1 MTENSETLLSKK
13 GMILALIG
21 IFALYFTQCAF
32 GIITPAIN
40 SLAVHFEGTPLT
52 TILLA
57 NTITGVVSIPVSILV
72 GMWVKWGYR
81 KWAILGLVIATLG
94 GAFPFF
100 MGDVTSYEPVIASRV
115 LVGIGLGMVNPLAGA
130 LVIELFTGKKRA
142 LYLGIGNLVFFGG
155 GMIYQMLSGGLANIG
170 WNYHFLAYFL
180 TVIPFILVAVFLPE
194 PAKLRA
200 KKGVAVQDA
209 KKEEPKV
216 DASAPKPPLPASV
229 FGYVAIAFVVI
240 MFDMPAV
247 FLCST
252 MLAEGGMG
260 DAGVAGVV
268 SSLFTGGGM
277 IAGAIFAVVYA
288 ATKRKVFAVFTLCSA
303 VSMFIIFNAT
313 SAIVFGLGMILLGIG
328 HIGVFTA
335 AQEAGGKASPAVR
348 VGVTNGMMMAA
359 MNLGVFFA
367 SYYMEFAAVTF
378 PQMGIGAPVL
388 VSGVLLLVCA
398 VLFFFVPGCI
408 KPKQLPA
415 ASASGSSENS
425 EV

>member
-13 GMILALIG
+13 GVVLALIG

-40 SLAVHFEGTPLT
+40 SLAVHFEGTPMT
-52 TILLA
+52 AILLA

-72 GMWVKWGYR
+72 GMWVRWGYR
-81 KWAILGLVIATLG
+81 KWAILGLIIATLG

-100 MGDVTSYEPVIASRV
+100 MGEASGYELVIASRV

-142 LYLGIGNLVFFGG
+142 AYLGIGNLVFFGG
-155 GMIYQMLSGGLANIG
+155 GMLYQMLSGGLANIG

-180 TVIPFILVAVFLPE
+180 TVIPFILVVIFLPE
-194 PAKLRA
+194 PSKLRA
-200 KKGVAVQDA
+200 KKGVAVQESD
-209 KKEEPKV
+209 KEPK
-216 DASAPKPPLPASV
+216 ANEGAPKPPLPASV
-229 FGYVAIAFVVI
+229 FGYVAIAFIVI

-260 DAGVAGVV
+260 DAGVAGIV

-277 IAGAIFAVVYA
+277 IAGAIFAIVYA

-303 VSMFIIFNAT
+303 ISMFIIFNAT
-313 SAIVFGLGMILLGIG
+313 SAVVFGVGMILLGVG

-335 AQEAGGKASPAVR
+335 AQESGGKASPAVR

-367 SYYMEFAAVTF
+367 SYYMEFAAVSF

-408 KPKQLPA
+408 KAKQLPA
-415 ASASGSSENS
+415 ADAPGSPDNPEA
-425 EV
+425 